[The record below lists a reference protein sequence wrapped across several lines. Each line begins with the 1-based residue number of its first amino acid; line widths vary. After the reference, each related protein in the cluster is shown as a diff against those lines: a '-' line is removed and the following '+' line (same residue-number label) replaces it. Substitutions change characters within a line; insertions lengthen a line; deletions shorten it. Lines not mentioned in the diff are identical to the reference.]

1 MTLRHDDAQI
11 EAFDPI
17 VGDILRRKSFAERL
31 AMIGDANHTMRS
43 LIGAHVRACH
53 PQWDGNA
60 VAAEVARRMAGGA
73 A

>member
-53 PQWDGNA
+53 P
-60 VAAEVARRMAGGA
+60 
-73 A
+73 